1 MIMTRLKNST
11 SSLRNT
17 GRIIWPFRNYFK
29 LFAPNIWGILVLF
42 AFLATSW
49 HFLGTFG
56 RDIEKK
62 KKSQNNDNDSLY

>member
-42 AFLATSW
+42 AI
-49 HFLGTFG
+49 LGTFG
-56 RDIEKK
+56 RDIEKEK
-62 KKSQNNDNDSLY
+62 EKINNNDSLF